1 MLANDEFNSKRKF
14 ILIQLPE
21 DLDKKYKGASKPDKA
36 KLKKTLDFLDSV
48 GRRHFLMKSDKNV
61 LSEPQSRFAGEHPDT
76 SADLGFKHYT
86 LQKVSRTTVDKIEKF
101 NNGGL
106 VTNTTIYDE
115 FGVGTVLT
123 TWLIRDGYGFINNC
137 GMINLA
143 GYTAYWCDSHLYL
156 INPNLT
162 EDRLKP

>member
-1 MLANDEFNSKRKF
+1 M
-14 ILIQLPE
+14 
-21 DLDKKYKGASKPDKA
+21 
-36 KLKKTLDFLDSV
+36 
-48 GRRHFLMKSDKNV
+48 
-61 LSEPQSRFAGEHPDT
+61 
-76 SADLGFKHYT
+76 
-86 LQKVSRTTVDKIEKF
+86 EKF

-123 TWLIRDGYGFINNC
+123 TWLIRDGYGFINSC

-162 EDRLKP
+162 EDAIEALIERYNSDGGFNPQNIVVFGYSFTYVEMENLKTNVKILRDSEKNLKINLDIRY